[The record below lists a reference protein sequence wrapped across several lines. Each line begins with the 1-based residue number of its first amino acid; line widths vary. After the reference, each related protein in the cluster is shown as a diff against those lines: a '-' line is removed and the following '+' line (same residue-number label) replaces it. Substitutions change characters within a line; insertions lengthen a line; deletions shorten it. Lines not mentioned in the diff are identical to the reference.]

1 MVSCGILFFMK
12 PTSLSLRRR
21 IIHARQV
28 DKQSMGQIAL
38 RFQVPKGTVQNIIEH
53 YRETGTLDPKAQ
65 NAGRKSAFSQKDL
78 DALELFDRENP
89 DATLEEMKKASKVNV
104 SLVTFHNNLKKLGFT
119 RKKKRYVPPNKTSR
133 M

>member
-1 MVSCGILFFMK
+1 MFFLMK

-53 YRETGTLDPKAQ
+53 YRETGTLNAKEQ
-65 NAGRKSAFSQKDL
+65 NAGRKPAFSQKDI
-78 DALELFDRENP
+78 DDLERFVRKNP
-89 DATLEEMKKASKVNV
+89 DATLVEMKKASSVNV

-119 RKKKRYVPPNKTSR
+119 RKKKRYVPPSKTAR
-133 M
+133 T